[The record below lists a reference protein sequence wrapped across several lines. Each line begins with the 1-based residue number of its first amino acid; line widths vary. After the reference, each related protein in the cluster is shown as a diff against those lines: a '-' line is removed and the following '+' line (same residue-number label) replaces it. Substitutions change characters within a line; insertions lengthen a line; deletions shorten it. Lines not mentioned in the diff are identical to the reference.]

1 MAAAFDLPPQPVCA
15 LELDADALL
24 SLWREHRPMRGFS
37 SHPPIYED
45 LAFIVADTVPAEQV
59 RALIAQTGQPLV
71 REVALFDL
79 YRGEQAGPGRK
90 SLAYAL
96 TYQADDRTLTDSEV
110 AKVRGRIVKR
120 LGKELDAELRG

>member
-1 MAAAFDLPPQPVCA
+1 
-15 LELDADALL
+15 
-24 SLWREHRPMRGFS
+24 
-37 SHPPIYED
+37 HPPVYED
-45 LAFIVADTVPAEQV
+45 LAFVVAEDVPAEQV
-59 RALIAQTGQPLV
+59 RALIAQTGRPLV

-96 TYQADDRTLTDSEV
+96 TYQADDRTLTDGEV

-120 LGKELDAELRG
+120 LKKELDAELRG